1 MNTDVYNQIQL
12 ILINSSETE
21 KELLKLFKKW
31 GKDRLY
37 SQVLHLD
44 FGKHNQL
51 IKSLI
56 EQVSAIESAKI
67 KKMKFPQEMKEY
79 VKSLNTR
86 RLLSLYNKSR
96 SKPDLMFFCMKN
108 ELSQREHIPN
118 KIESKEIRRKNSK
131 KRTSKNEIE
140 RNKLKDKIIL
150 LKNKGYSSEAICHRL
165 KIDETQFTQLL
176 TETKLNIEFVDELK
190 PIVQEQKIIVGY
202 SDDGKPI
209 FETYQVDIDEIV
221 SVTKK

>member
-1 MNTDVYNQIQL
+1 MNTDKYNQIQL
-12 ILINSSETE
+12 ILINSAEIE

-31 GKDRLY
+31 GKDSLY
-37 SQVLHLD
+37 CHVLHLD

-56 EQVSAIESAKI
+56 EKISAVESAKI
-67 KKMKFPQEMKEY
+67 KKMKFPEEMTEY

-96 SKPDLMFFCMKN
+96 SKQDLMFFCMKS
-108 ELSQREHIPN
+108 ELSNREHIPN

-140 RNKLKDKIIL
+140 RNKLKDKIII
-150 LKNKGYSSEAICHRL
+150 LKNKGYSSETICHRL

-202 SDDGKPI
+202 SDEGQPI
-209 FETYQVDIDEIV
+209 FETYQVEIDELV